1 MTVKQADKQ
10 ADRRAGRQAS
20 RQTYIQTD
28 RHDRQAGRQTGR
40 QEVPPLITARVS
52 LSVDESAS
60 NIRWRGNYMTAII
73 SSGL

>member
-10 ADRRAGRQAS
+10 ADRPAGRP
-20 RQTYIQTD
+20 
-28 RHDRQAGRQTGR
+28 AGK
-40 QEVPPLITARVS
+40 QEVSPLITARVS